1 VSARGFSLLEVLVAG
16 VMFVVVVAGVVATWS
31 TVTGLQGMQ
40 QRRTAAIILAEDV
53 LDDLRLRFRGADD
66 LAIGVHERCFTV
78 DRVPAACPQSAGFT
92 VRWDVLAVAQRTF
105 LQIDLVVRWTGA
117 NGVEHAVPFSTF
129 RAN

>member
-1 VSARGFSLLEVLVAG
+1 VSARGFSLLEVLIAG
-16 VMFVVVVAGVVATWS
+16 VMFVVVVAGVVSTWS

-66 LAIGVHERCFTV
+66 LAIGLHERCFTV
-78 DRVPAACPQSAGFT
+78 DRVPAACPQPAGYT
-92 VRWDVLAVAQRTF
+92 VRWDVLAVARRTF